1 MQSHTH
7 TKALL
12 SSDPGKAEP
21 FRPLAAPLCCAL
33 PALNAMFSPS
43 LAPWQIKEST
53 LWIQFNWG
61 GDRKHSRAIF
71 SQPYPWTSF
80 SSNLQTP
87 RSTGH
92 KPGQRSRRGHPHKH
106 QILSARKHF
115 GAWRRGE
122 GWNGGRAGGR
132 EIKKPQQERKMDV
145 QLPGGSADV
154 CVWCTRPG
162 EAVGAAAKDW
172 EVIKACTSLS
182 TIFPVRGVPKVAPMP
197 GCAARCC
204 WLVLLL
210 QLEQQG
216 MQSGRFPPAGA
227 APSPCH
233 PILHLCPGLKLLQFA
248 ATSPLGKW
256 PRYSCAWQTHLFYSG
271 DSLPSM
277 TSISLSF
284 NLD

>member
-1 MQSHTH
+1 MQSHTR

-12 SSDPGKAEP
+12 SSDPVKAKP
-21 FRPLAAPLCCAL
+21 FRALSAPLCCTL
-33 PALNAMFSPS
+33 PALNAMFSSS

-53 LWIQFNWG
+53 LWIQFNWEVTENTE
-61 GDRKHSRAIF
+61 
-71 SQPYPWTSF
+71 PF
-80 SSNLQTP
+80 SSALSLNWLQLQSLPNPTEHGTRTRAAEQAQAPPQTP
-87 RSTGH
+87 GIRTA
-92 KPGQRSRRGHPHKH
+92 P
-106 QILSARKHF
+106 LSQEVF
-115 GAWRRGE
+115 WGWRRGE
-122 GWNGGRAGGR
+122 GWKGGR

-154 CVWCTRPG
+154 CAWCTRPG

-172 EVIKACTSLS
+172 EVIKACTRLS

-216 MQSGRFPPAGA
+216 MQSGALPSGGA
-227 APSPCH
+227 AQRAPLTHPSPLPRPPTTPICCH
-233 PILHLCPGLKLLQFA
+233 F
-248 ATSPLGKW
+248 PLGKW